1 MQNRNSYQKLQSL
14 LQKQGWYV
22 AWGQDSSDAPGVF
35 PSGPNKGQA
44 IDPDKVLINC
54 LAEQGLRVTCQSC
67 QGEGHHS
74 GGVCETCQGSGE
86 VIDHDYEYEGGYF
99 HFGSS
104 DKAIEYLIDNLPIIE
119 RSECN
124 YDWDILGGNSIFISW
139 SKKDPTLW
147 RLAIV
152 AMFYVF
158 VWVSA
163 DSMFTNCVDQAS
175 CYVEGLTG
183 MALDQYFALLK

>member
-1 MQNRNSYQKLQSL
+1 MQNKNSFNKLQTL

-22 AWGQDSSDAPGVF
+22 AWGQDLSDVPRVF
-35 PSGPNKGQA
+35 SSGPYKGNV

-54 LAEQGLRVTCQSC
+54 RTEQGLRITCQSC

-74 GGVCETCQGSGE
+74 GDVCGNCEGTGE

-99 HFGSS
+99 HFGHS
-104 DKAIEYLIDNLPIIE
+104 DKAIEYLIDNLPVIE
-119 RSECN
+119 RAECN

-139 SKKDPTLW
+139 SKKDPTYW

-152 AMFYVF
+152 AMFYLF
-158 VWVSA
+158 VWLSA
-163 DSMFTNCVDQAS
+163 QALFDNCSDQAS
-175 CYVEGLTG
+175 CYVEGLSG
-183 MALDQYFALLK
+183 LALDVYVDLMP